1 MKRTV
6 FLFSSLALL
15 MGTGYAATGSVIGV
29 AVSEGSLSVDNS
41 SVSGNANLADGATV
55 RTDAAPGRLQLYKGQ
70 KVVVGDHSQVKVY
83 GDRLVLDKGTTQIA
97 GSPNYSLEALG
108 MRVAPSNNAQA
119 VVKIENSKLLVAA
132 LNGPVSV
139 SNAAGVPLASVVS
152 GRSLS
157 FQPTSKT
164 DATSTMRG
172 TVAKENGH
180 FYLPDEM
187 SGLKV
192 ELTGKGL
199 ENEVGRRISVT
210 GSATPSSDRSTQ
222 VIEVA
227 KLNRLA
233 EASPEPEPSPSPSP
247 APQTPRTGVPGAGGV
262 SGLTVGVIVG
272 LVAAGTFGAIYGI
285 KYGTNQPTGGIS
297 R

>member
-6 FLFSSLALL
+6 FLFSSLAFLT
-15 MGTGYAATGSVIGV
+15 GVGYAATGSVIGV

-41 SVSGNANLADGATV
+41 AVSGNANLSDGATV

-70 KVVVGDHSQVKVY
+70 KVVIGDHSQVKVY
-83 GDRLVLDKGTTQIA
+83 GDRLILNQGTTQIA

-108 MRVAPSNNAQA
+108 MRVAPSKNAQA
-119 VVKIENSKLLVAA
+119 VVKVENSKLLVAA

-139 SNAAGVPLASVVS
+139 SNAAGIPLASVVS

-157 FQPTSKT
+157 FQPTGKADS
-164 DATSTMRG
+164 TSTMRG
-172 TVAKENGH
+172 TIAKENGR

-199 ENEVGRRISVT
+199 ENEVGRRVSVT
-210 GSATPSSDRSTQ
+210 GAAAPSSDRSTQ

-227 KLNRLA
+227 KLNRLSA
-233 EASPEPEPSPSPSP
+233 APEPEPSPSPSP
-247 APQTPRTGVPGAGGV
+247 APQTPTTGVPGAGGV
-262 SGLTVGVIVG
+262 SGLTVGIIVG
-272 LVAAGTFGAIYGI
+272 AVAAGTFGAIYGI